1 MGRPKKKASTPK
13 VKQLVRLR
21 FKRLANGEQSIYLD
35 CYKDGKRAYEFLKD
49 ANGNTLR
56 LLPETGTPDEV
67 KAVKAR
73 NHKILLQA
81 ETARISKEK
90 EIVELGKVEKQVT
103 ELGKMLLKDWLNHYK
118 TILETNTGKSNAARI
133 STVAF
138 HLKNWLGSKFETQQ
152 MQQIDEDWCREF
164 LQHLKSYTWKGI
176 KEHPDKVYK
185 LSEMSLYHFFVTL
198 RYCFGRAVV
207 DGVILRNPT
216 EKMRING
223 ELPKRPKVQ
232 KTFLTKSEVVL
243 LMKTDIKS
251 MLVKRA
257 FLFGCFTGLRFSDI
271 EKLEWQDIK
280 KDGEDYRLHVT
291 MKKTK
296 TPLYMK
302 LNSQALAW
310 LPDRGESAPTDRVF
324 EGLPTLTTIEIKLHK
339 WGEEAGVEKYF
350 TFHTSRH
357 TFATLMLNN
366 GVDIFTVSKLMG
378 HSNLATTQVYLE
390 LLNKTRD
397 EAVDRLSDI
406 FKGVEGE

>member
-1 MGRPKKKASTPK
+1 MARSKKKTSTPK
-13 VKQLVRLR
+13 VKQLVRIR
-21 FKRLANGEQSIYLD
+21 FKQLANGEQSIYLD
-35 CYKDGKRAYEFLKD
+35 IYKEGKRAYEFLKGD
-49 ANGNTLR
+49 DGKSLR
-56 LLPETGTPDEV
+56 ILPETGTPDEV
-67 KAVKAR
+67 KAIKAR

-81 ETARISKEK
+81 EAIRVAKEK
-90 EIVELGKVEKQVT
+90 EVVELGKVEKQVT
-103 ELGKMLLKDWLNHYK
+103 DLGKMLLKDWLNHYK
-118 TILETNTGKSNAARI
+118 TILQNNTSESNAARI

-138 HLKNWLGSKFETQQ
+138 HLNNWLGSKFETQQ
-152 MQQIDEDWCREF
+152 MQQIDEDWCRDF

-198 RYCFGRAVV
+198 RYCFGRAVA
-207 DGVILRNPT
+207 DGVMQRNPT
-216 EKMRING
+216 EKMRVNG

-243 LMKTDIKS
+243 LMKTDITR

-280 KDGEDYRLHVT
+280 KDGENYRLHVT

-310 LPDRGESAPTDRVF
+310 LPEKGESAPTDRVF
-324 EGLPTLTTIEIKLHK
+324 EGLPTLTAIERHLQN
-339 WGEEAGVEKYF
+339 WGKKALVEKHF

-397 EAVDRLSDI
+397 DAVDRLSEI
-406 FKGVEGE
+406 FKGVEGV